1 MRLLSALLITGAVLL
16 IPLTVASAA
25 PKSGP
30 FVGNWTAI
38 DKFDDS
44 NLTLVVKGQGAGK
57 HPITLFDDRAT
68 ACGGGTATA
77 KDVGTV
83 TGNVLSAT
91 LKVKCANGSFV
102 PDTPYTFTYDPST
115 GKLTDSYGVVWS
127 RA

>member
-1 MRLLSALLITGAVLL
+1 MRFLSALLIAGAVLL

-57 HPITLFDDRAT
+57 HPITLFDDYAT
-68 ACGGGTATA
+68 ACVGGTATA

-102 PDTPYTFTYDPST
+102 PDTPYSFTYLATD
-115 GKLTDSYGVVWS
+115 KLIDSYGVVWN

>member
-1 MRLLSALLITGAVLL
+1 MRFLSALLIAGAVLL
-16 IPLTVASAA
+16 IPLTVATAA
-25 PKSGP
+25 PMSSP
-30 FVGNWTAI
+30 FVGTWAATDI
-38 DKFDDS
+38 PDGS
-44 NLTLVVKGQGAGK
+44 NMTLVVKGQGAGK
-57 HPITLFDDRAT
+57 HPVTLFDNDAT

-102 PDTPYTFTYDPST
+102 PDTPYSFTYLATD
-115 GKLTDSYGVVWS
+115 KLIDSYGVVWN